1 MIWKLT
7 PISNLMKEEWR
18 EIKGYEGYYEVSN
31 IGNIRS
37 IERYVNSKN
46 KSIAFKK
53 AKSIK
58 SSKRGDYISVKLS
71 RENEEKTFSVH
82 RLVALMF
89 IPNPE
94 NKLEV
99 NHIDGN
105 KLNNFF
111 SNLEWC
117 TRSENEIHSYKNGLQ
132 SGRKGSK
139 HHFTNLKEDDI
150 IQMFLDLNKGLT
162 RKEISIKY
170 GLSYSNTCKILKGRT
185 WGHIADLIS
194 KGEAID
200 VNTLDINPYK

>member
-1 MIWKLT
+1 
-7 PISNLMKEEWR
+7 MKEEWS
-18 EIKGYEGYYEVSN
+18 EISGYEGYYEVSN
-31 IGNIRS
+31 LGSIRS

-46 KSIAFKK
+46 RSLALKR

-58 SSKRGDYISVKLS
+58 TSKRGDYISVNLT
-71 RENEEKTFSVH
+71 RENKQKTFSVH
-82 RLVALMF
+82 RLVALTF

-105 KLNNFF
+105 KLNN
-111 SNLEWC
+111 SINNLEWC
-117 TRSENEIHSYKNGLQ
+117 TRSENEIHSYINGLQ

-139 HHFTNLKEDDI
+139 HHFTNLKEEDV
-150 IQMFLDLNKGLT
+150 IQMFYDLNNGLT

-170 GLSYSNTCKILKGRT
+170 ALSYSNTCKILKGRI
-185 WGHIADLIS
+185 WSHIAGLIE

-200 VNTLDINPYK
+200 VNTLEENPYK